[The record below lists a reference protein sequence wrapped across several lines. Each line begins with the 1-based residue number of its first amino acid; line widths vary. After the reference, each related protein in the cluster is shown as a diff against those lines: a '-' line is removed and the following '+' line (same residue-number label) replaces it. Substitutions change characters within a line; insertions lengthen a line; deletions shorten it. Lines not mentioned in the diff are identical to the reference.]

1 MSIRIK
7 QHDITDCGAAC
18 IASVAA
24 YYKLSLPIARVR
36 QLASTGKRGTSIA
49 GILEAL
55 KALGFHAKGGKGD
68 LSALINVVKPVI
80 AHVVTRARLHHF
92 IVVYGAS
99 SKHVEVMDPADG
111 RIHQMDHDEF
121 LQQWTGAMVVVV
133 PGQEFSTGNKGVPV
147 WRRLWRL
154 IHAHRD
160 VMLQALVGALIFT
173 VIGLSTSVFVQKI
186 VDHVLPNRNR
196 NLLNLLGVIMIG
208 LLLIQIFIAVV
219 KGRMILKTGQRI
231 DAQLILGYYSRLIRL
246 PQSFFDRMRIGEIT
260 SRVGDAMNIRAFV
273 NDAAVSVAVNLFII
287 IFSFALMFTHHWK
300 LAVAMMLALPGYTI
314 LYLLADRLNRR
325 VERRLMESAAELE
338 SQLVESLHAV
348 QTIKGFCMEEFAD
361 RKTEQR
367 FVKLLQSVYASGNNA
382 VVFSQAGE
390 FLAKLFTIAVLWIG
404 AGYALDQSITPGEL
418 LSFYALFEYFSGP
431 AASLVN
437 MNKTVQSALIAAD
450 RLFDIMDLEPEDQ
463 GHKVMLTADQV
474 GDITFSS
481 VQFRYDAAVTVFRSL
496 DLVIRK
502 NQFTAIVGE
511 SGCGKSTILSI
522 LQRMYPVQGGT
533 VRIGACDLR
542 YVDLQSLRRII
553 AIVPQRVDVFA
564 GTIIDN
570 IAVGVPDP
578 DLARVIALC
587 DALNMLPFIERL
599 PQGLYTWIGEQ
610 GASLSGGQK
619 QRIAIARALYTEPE
633 ILALDEAT
641 SALDANTE
649 QFVHGMIEVMR
660 KRQKTVIVVAHRMS
674 SVMKAD
680 RIIVLGN
687 GVVLEDGTH
696 DALMSNKGPYFQLWK
711 QQHPSMDV
719 MNSPVPTLSL

>member
-36 QLASTGKRGTSIA
+36 QLASTGKGGTSIA

-68 LSALINVVKPVI
+68 FSALINVVKPAIV
-80 AHVVTRARLHHF
+80 HVVTRARLHHF
-92 IVVYGAS
+92 IVVYDAS
-99 SKHVEVMDPADG
+99 SKHVEVMDPVDG
-111 RIHQMDHDEF
+111 RIHHLDHEDF
-121 LQQWTGAMVVVV
+121 LQQWTGAMVVVI
-133 PGQEFSTGNKGVPV
+133 PGEEFSAGKNAVPV
-147 WRRLWRL
+147 WRRLWKL
-154 IHAHRD
+154 VHAHRS
-160 VMLQALVGALIFT
+160 VMLQALLGALVFT
-173 VIGLSTSVFVQKI
+173 LIGLSTSVFVQNI
-186 VDHVLPNRNR
+186 VDHVLPNGNR
-196 NLLNLLGVIMIG
+196 NLLNLLGASMIG
-208 LLLIQIFIAVV
+208 LLLIQVFIAVV
-219 KGRMILKTGQRI
+219 KGRMILKSGQRI

-260 SRVGDAMNIRAFV
+260 SRVNDAMNIRAFV
-273 NDAAVSVAVNLFII
+273 NDAAVNVAVNVFIVL
-287 IFSFALMFTHHWK
+287 FSFALMFTHHWK
-300 LAVAMMLALPGYTI
+300 LAVVMMLALPGYTL

-325 VERRLMESAAELE
+325 VERRLMESAADLE

-348 QTIKGFCMEEFAD
+348 QTIKSFCMEDFSD
-361 RKTEQR
+361 RKTERR
-367 FVKLLQSVYASGNNA
+367 FVKLLQAVYASGSNA
-382 VVFSQAGE
+382 ILFSQAGE
-390 FLAKLFTIAVLWIG
+390 FLAKLFTIVVLWIG
-404 AGYALDQSITPGEL
+404 AGYALDQRITPGEL
-418 LSFYALFEYFSGP
+418 LSFYALFEYFSAP

-450 RLFDIMDLEPEDQ
+450 RLFDIMDLEPEEQ
-463 GHKVMLTADQV
+463 GHKVVLTADQV

-481 VQFRYDAAVTVFRSL
+481 VQFRYDATVTVFRNL
-496 DLVIRK
+496 DMVIRK
-502 NQFTAIVGE
+502 SEVTALVGE

-542 YVDLQSLRRII
+542 YVDLPSLRKTI
-553 AIVPQRVDVFA
+553 AVVSQRLDVFA
-564 GTIIDN
+564 GTVIDN

-578 DLARVIALC
+578 DLARVISLC
-587 DALNMLPFIERL
+587 DSLNMLPFIERL

-619 QRIAIARALYTEPE
+619 QRIAIARALYGEPE

-649 QFVHGMIEVMR
+649 QFVQSMIEVMR
-660 KRQKTVIVVAHRMS
+660 RRQKTVIVVAHRLS

-687 GVVLEDGTH
+687 GSVLEEGTH
-696 DALMSNKGPYFQLWK
+696 DRLMSNRGPYFQLWK
-711 QQHPSMDV
+711 QQQPPGEILNPSAR
-719 MNSPVPTLSL
+719 TFSL